1 MTLRQRPGCKSLWF
15 VFIKNGGQQRHT
27 EGNGKYAE
35 HEKSNHQASYP
46 PDLQT
51 RTHHRE
57 KQQTKQ
63 RNKRKEKKKW
73 QTSSP
78 KTYQTP

>member
-15 VFIKNGGQQRHT
+15 VFIRKGGKQCHI
-27 EGNGKYAE
+27 EGVGKYAE
-35 HEKSNHQASYP
+35 HEKSNHRASSARP
-46 PDLQT
+46 ADK
-51 RTHHRE
+51 RTIRE
-57 KQQTKQ
+57 KKQQTKQ